1 MRQRKRNFKDF
12 FQLFFA
18 LETQIKDKK
27 EKPNFFSA
35 KKIDF
40 RARASE
46 KKKFAK
52 NPPIFRSSV
61 QKQKQ
66 KLNSLF
72 QRNVR
77 LRIYQCS
84 PGENE
89 KEKKLQKKSLKKNF
103 SRR

>member
-1 MRQRKRNFKDF
+1 VQK
-12 FQLFFA
+12 
-18 LETQIKDKK
+18 
-27 EKPNFFSA
+27 
-35 KKIDF
+35 
-40 RARASE
+40 
-46 KKKFAK
+46 
-52 NPPIFRSSV
+52 

-89 KEKKLQKKSLKKNF
+89 KEKKIAEKVIEEKFFPTLRFK
-103 SRR
+103 